1 MKNNISILKRIGYSN
16 IIVVLMQLCM
26 YPYLFFYFFGGPSH
40 TEVAV
45 VFFVI
50 ILLFCIGKSNKRRRV
65 HSAIASIMIIQSI
78 VWLLY
83 FVNYNDTSY
92 LVRIF
97 FISLT
102 YLALLLLQK
111 DDSVVSFSRLYSY
124 IIAIQGVLG
133 VLAFILIF
141 ASIISPIATMSFND
155 YGDSYEFYGI
165 TFVKVH
171 IGNFAR
177 INGFFDEPG
186 AFAFWGMFALIFNKL
201 FFDNRKLEIIIIISL
216 LVTFSSAYFILLP
229 IYFLWFYGNRI
240 KSMLLLLIVLAPLLF
255 FSAKFLSSN
264 EGFLKYT
271 VERFQGGEIE
281 STRFDQAE
289 YTKKIFVKSPIF
301 GIGAENLDGTFGT
314 MSSDNPY
321 EILAKDGIFGLIITY
336 LPLFYIAIR
345 FGRRKDILGPIII
358 LSLNY
363 MQRPFHINEMHYFM
377 LYLFCFLV
385 LLKYE
390 RGANET
396 LRASNLLLTN
406 K

>member
-102 YLALLLLQK
+102 YLALLLMQK